1 MKEVIFVILEGFA
14 DWEGAYIAT
23 CLNQGVKPGNPISY
37 KVKTLSITQEPV
49 SSIGGFRVLPDYGLK
64 DMAEDYAG
72 LVLIGGMNWFSP
84 GDKYTGDSNY
94 INEQAVRDE
103 NIVTANGTGQLE
115 FCKEILY
122 ALEADTADAIE
133 ESYLFYKNG
142 FCPGA

>member
-64 DMAEDYAG
+64 RYGGRLCGAG
-72 LVLIGGMNWFSP
+72 VNWRYELVL
-84 GDKYTGDSNY
+84 T
-94 INEQAVRDE
+94 
-103 NIVTANGTGQLE
+103 
-115 FCKEILY
+115 
-122 ALEADTADAIE
+122 
-133 ESYLFYKNG
+133 
-142 FCPGA
+142 